1 MIAVSPN
8 VANQASIRRLLRPKS
23 VAIVGVSPTPTALGT
38 AVLRNIIRAG
48 YAGQVYLI
56 NPKHAQIEGR
66 DCLKTVADLPHGVDC
81 VVLAIPRAAVLD
93 VVRAC
98 AAKGVGGVII
108 YSAGFAE
115 AGEEGLAEQRE
126 LTRISRET
134 GMVVEGPNCLGMVNY
149 IDGAPLTFVEI
160 PAKRLEDRKGIA
172 IISQSGAMACVLT
185 TGLQGRDLDISFSVS
200 TGNEA
205 ASGVEDYLEH
215 LLDDPQIPVIAM
227 IVEQFRQPQRFLTL
241 ARRARQSGK
250 RIVLLHPGRSSA
262 ARASAATHTGAMAG
276 DYQVMR
282 TKVAHEGVVAVERL
296 ETLIDVADI
305 MMRSHIL
312 PSGGTVVMVESGAF
326 KALTLDLCEAV
337 NLDLPPMV
345 GATASRLK
353 ETLPD
358 FIPATNPLDMTA
370 QALVDPTLYDR
381 TLQVLV
387 EDPSWGSIVMGIIL
401 SDQATCRLKLPP
413 IIETIARLKPQKPVI
428 FAALDEG
435 ADIPMA
441 YKDAFRK
448 LGVPFFDTTERALQA
463 VAVLSS
469 ASQASAS
476 RASASRA
483 GAEASPHTASSAMAL
498 PSGVIPEYRSKDVL
512 KALGIAIPL
521 GAMATT
527 LEEAQ
532 AAALRIGFPVVLK
545 AQSPDLSHKSDVGG
559 VVLGL
564 SDAQTL
570 SDGWARLHGSIAAAR
585 PGLVLDGVLVEKMGA
600 RGVELIVGAKND
612 PEWGPVLLVGF
623 GGVLA
628 EALHDVRLLAPD
640 LSESAIED
648 ELYRLKTGVLLKGY
662 RGSPPLDVK
671 AAAAIV
677 AKLGAF
683 MLDNPSVAEVD
694 VNPVILYP
702 EGQGAIALDAL
713 IQVD

>member
-1 MIAVSPN
+1 MIAADFN
-8 VANQASIRRLLRPKS
+8 VANQSSIRRLLRPTS
-23 VAIVGVSPTPTALGT
+23 VAIVGVSPNPTALGT
-38 AVLRNIIRAG
+38 AVLRNIVRAG

-66 DCLKTVADLPHGVDC
+66 DCLKTVEDLPHGVDC
-81 VVLAIPRAAVLD
+81 VVLAIPRVAVLD

-98 AAKGVGGVII
+98 AARGVGGVII

-227 IVEQFRQPQRFLTL
+227 IVEQFRQPQRFLGL
-241 ARRARQSGK
+241 ARRARQLGK

-282 TKVAHEGVVAVERL
+282 VKVAHEGVVAVERL

-305 MMRSHIL
+305 MMRSQVL

-326 KALTLDLCEAV
+326 KALTLDLCETV
-337 NLDLPPMV
+337 NLELPPMV

-387 EDPSWGSIVMGIIL
+387 DDPSWGSIVMGIIL
-401 SDQATCRLKLPP
+401 SDQATCKLKLPP
-413 IIETIARLKPQKPVI
+413 IIEAIARIKPQKPVI

-435 ADIPMA
+435 ADIPME
-441 YKDAFRK
+441 YKDSFRA
-448 LGVPFFDTTERALQA
+448 LGIPFFDTTERALQA

-469 ASQASAS
+469 AGPEGARTAPQA
-476 RASASRA
+476 
-483 GAEASPHTASSAMAL
+483 TAPAMSL
-498 PSGVIPEYRSKDVL
+498 PRGVIPEYRSKDVL
-512 KALGIAIPL
+512 KALGVAIPSSL
-521 GAMATT
+521 MAVT
-527 LEEAQ
+527 LEDAQ
-532 AAALRIGFPVVLK
+532 AAALQIGFPVVLK

-564 SDAQTL
+564 SDAQSL
-570 SDGWARLHGSIAAAR
+570 ADGWARLHGSIAAAR

-600 RGVELIVGAKND
+600 RGTELIVGAKND
-612 PEWGPVLLVGF
+612 PEWGPVVLVGF

-628 EALHDVRLLAPD
+628 EALHDVRLLPPD
-640 LSESAIED
+640 LSESAIEE

-662 RGSPPLDVK
+662 RGSPALDVK

-683 MLDNPSVAEVD
+683 MLANPSVAEVD
-694 VNPVILYP
+694 INPVILYP